1 MLEKQL
7 PYKYRVY
14 DEIKKNILTGHYQPG
29 SVLNERKLSEEMGI
43 SRTPIREALQMLEHD
58 GWLITETYK
67 GTVVREFDMEY
78 LHNIME
84 IRTALEILA
93 VQGAVKRI
101 QPEDIRML
109 EEVQREQ
116 AEVLQNYDAMEF
128 IGVDREF
135 HSRLYEVSGNQELA
149 HLLGNYYDIFQFLG
163 MQAVLGSKARYTIT
177 MTEHQAILD
186 ALKEKDEE
194 KAVRA
199 MKEHMSQTE
208 KNAMKNAHL

>member
-14 DEIKKNILTGHYQPG
+14 DAIKKNILTGVYPPG

-43 SRTPIREALQMLEHD
+43 SRTPIREAMQMLEQD

-67 GTVVREFDMEY
+67 GTVVREFDIEY

-84 IRTALEILA
+84 IRTVLEILA
-93 VQGAVKRI
+93 VRDAVKRI
-101 QPEDIRML
+101 RPEDIRML

-128 IGVDREF
+128 IGVDRKF
-135 HSRLYEVSGNQELA
+135 HSRLYEVSGNQELV
-149 HLLGNYYDIFQFLG
+149 HLLSNYYDIFQFLG
-163 MQAVLGSKARYTIT
+163 MQAVLGSKERYTIT

-186 ALKEKDEE
+186 ALKEQNEE
-194 KAVRA
+194 KVVQA
-199 MKEHMSQTE
+199 MKEHMHQTE
-208 KNAMKNAHL
+208 ENAMKHAHQ